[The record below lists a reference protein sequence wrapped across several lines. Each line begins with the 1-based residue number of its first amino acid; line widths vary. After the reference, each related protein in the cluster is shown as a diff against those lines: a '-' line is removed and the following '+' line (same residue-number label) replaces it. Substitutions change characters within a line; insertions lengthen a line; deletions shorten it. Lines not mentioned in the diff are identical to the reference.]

1 MPQRKLIIVNQLGLH
16 ARAAARFV
24 DVAQRYE
31 STISVG
37 TSAKQVDGKSIM
49 SVMLLAASQGH
60 ELTLNAEGAD
70 AEDALEAI
78 TDLIADKF
86 GEGQ

>member
-31 STISVG
+31 SKISVG

-49 SVMLLAASQGH
+49 SVMLLAASKGH
-60 ELTLNAEGAD
+60 ELTLSAEGAD

-78 TDLIADKF
+78 TDLVADKF